1 MHFFTKRPVVLRD
14 QPYRKRVCA
23 VEKLEDRLL
32 LTAASVAPLAGDYD
46 RNDAVETADLS
57 VWRSSYGAVG
67 ADLAADGNQDGVV
80 SGPDFLIWQTG
91 FGNTRENLAPAV
103 ENDSA
108 EIHYSETAV
117 IIPSQ
122 LFANDCDPE
131 GLPLMLAGISNIS
144 GGTAELRDGLVF
156 FTPDDSAVVRSFD
169 YTARDSAGLEAI
181 ATMILTERPPAHG
194 TPGDEIRAGE
204 HAALYALVDSA
215 EATNVAVQDGQW
227 SDAATWSTGAVPVAG
242 DRVLIHGTV
251 EVIYDLQSDVPLE
264 WLRVD
269 GVLTFQQDIDTR
281 LLVETLATASRST
294 INIGTN
300 TAAIATDVTA
310 EILID
315 TTGGP
320 LSQAEDPT
328 RVGRGFISH
337 GRTNIYGAEKAEHTT
352 LAGDAL
358 AGASFI
364 ELSEAAIPNGWQ
376 VGDTLLLAGTEV
388 DASLLNNAG
397 QAAAIVAA
405 DADNARFRDELL
417 EITSFEIVDGRVRV
431 FFNNVTNQDAIDD
444 GLTSLL
450 WNHQR
455 PDGETFDADELL
467 IHVAN
472 LTRNVVIRSSDS
484 SVGIQERGH
493 FMVMHNINAEIHHA
507 QFRDLGRTDKR
518 QIVDDPAA
526 IGNFDGSPGTG
537 ANPRGRY
544 GLHAHRLGAGSLDG
558 PAARITGNVVWGTP
572 GWGIVHHD
580 SNVVLEDNVVFD
592 VVGAG
597 IVAEDG
603 NELGLWRNNLVVK
616 TTGDLVNDFDDGALF
631 QTLRGPRFDLGFV
644 GSGYWVQGGGFGI
657 RMEDNIAVST
667 NAAGFDLVHNTDG
680 LANVEQI
687 SVDLIEDPIVRQAI
701 VDAGF
706 DFVTPN
712 NIPTRGIDGL
722 TSYNGFRGIH
732 TWLHNRD
739 SGNMEGTFTFPTF
752 LAHDFRSTIENFT
765 IWNVQSGVQNFY
777 STRFD
782 FVDGLIV
789 GDVDSPVPYFASL
802 GQQANNSSG
811 IGISHNHTEANNIL
825 FDGLRLEGF
834 EYGYQVF
841 SPLDTAL
848 QRITPYA
855 TSELRNAEFA
865 NVEHAFSPT
874 NRSNPNSQADR
885 FSDLFILDE
894 ASTFDTRGSATNI
907 APTAA
912 FSFTAGEGI
921 SVRLDAA
928 ASFDPDPSPEVRAG
942 DDGIVAYAWDLD
954 NDGQYDDASGRTLTV
969 NFDTPGD
976 YPVGLR
982 VWDDDGSS
990 TATTQVVSAIAN
1002 PTSNPWINADFSDA
1016 GSFEGEFY
1024 RFASERRGDGWI
1036 SRDVV
1041 RNASGFAEIGTPQFG
1056 LGNLGQIVRDEH
1068 VRRGEQ
1074 TFSFD
1079 VIATDAASQANLLHV
1094 QLFGVNGQFDLDDGV
1109 PSPIHAMTAPEVA
1122 TLVDVNV
1129 ALSQIPN
1136 WQTQSFDID
1145 LGTEGYEY
1153 LVVSIE
1159 YAGYNYAQ
1167 GDYFA
1172 FDNFSLVETAP
1183 LAAVLPL
1190 ADYSAM
1196 TGQEG
1201 QQFNGA
1207 SLQHTQTLSATA
1219 DSNPLAHDSIDAVF
1233 EQYSSTASDPMTSA
1247 HYPQYSQTTYL
1258 LNTCPLMRAEARDE
1272 DEAGLVPAVPGE
1284 SQNGKYR
1291 FALHLKQ
1298 AALPT
1303 IDRYF
1308 VLENQRFLKVGAR
1321 GFEPPTPW
1329 SQTRCASQT
1338 APRPE
1343 MSHHSRSV
1351 GFRQSPIA

>member
-1 MHFFTKRPVVLRD
+1 MHFFKKNPCVACNQSFRHCLSGI
-14 QPYRKRVCA
+14 
-23 VEKLEDRLL
+23 EKLEDRLL
-32 LTAASVAPLAGDYD
+32 LAAVPIAPLAGDYD
-46 RNDAVETADLS
+46 GNSVVEAADLA
-57 VWRSSYGAVG
+57 VWRSAYGAVG
-67 ADLAADGNQDGVV
+67 PDLAADGNQDGTV
-80 SGPDFLIWQTG
+80 SGADFIIWQRG
-91 FGNTRENLAPAV
+91 LGSSRENMAPAA
-103 ENDSA
+103 ENDAA
-108 EIHYSETAV
+108 EIHFAETAV
-117 IIPSQ
+117 IIPAQ
-122 LFANDCDPE
+122 LLANDCDPE
-131 GLPLMLAGISNIS
+131 GLPLTLANISNIN

-169 YTARDSAGLEAI
+169 YTVHDSAGLEAT
-181 ATMILTERPPAHG
+181 ATMVLTERPPIHG
-194 TPGDEIRAGE
+194 TPGDEVRAGE
-204 HAALYALVDSA
+204 HAALFALIDSA
-215 EATNVAVQDGQW
+215 DVTNVAVRDGLW
-227 SDAATWSTGAVPVAG
+227 SEPATWSTGAVPAAG
-242 DRVLIHGTV
+242 ERVLIHGTI
-251 EVIYDLQSDVPLE
+251 EVTYDVQSDVPLE

-269 GVLTFQQDIDTR
+269 GVLTFQQGIDTR
-281 LLVETLATASRST
+281 LLVETLATAPRST
-294 INIGTN
+294 INIGTSS
-300 TAAIATDVTA
+300 AAVAEDVTT

-320 LSQAEDPT
+320 LSPAEDPT
-328 RVGRGFISH
+328 LVGRGFISH
-337 GRTNIYGAEKAEHTT
+337 GRTNIYGAEKTEHTT

-364 ELSEAAIPNGWQ
+364 ELSDPAIPTGWQ
-376 VGDTLLLAGTEV
+376 VGDTLLLAGTDV

-397 QAAAIVAA
+397 QAAEIVAA

-417 EITSFEIVDGRVRV
+417 EITSFEIVDGHARI
-431 FFNNVTNQDAIDD
+431 FFNNVTNPNAIST
-444 GLTSLL
+444 GLTNLL

-455 PDGETFDADELL
+455 PDGDTFDADELA

-472 LTRNVVIRSSDS
+472 LTRNVVIRSSDP

-544 GLHAHRLGAGSLDG
+544 GLHAHRLGVGSLEG
-558 PAARITGNVVWGTP
+558 PAAHIAGNVVWGTP

-616 TTGDLVNDFDDGALF
+616 TTGDLVNNFDDGALF

-657 RMEDNIAVST
+657 RIEDNIAVST

-687 SVDLIEDPIVRQAI
+687 SVDLIADPVVRQAI

-789 GDVDSPVPYFASL
+789 GDVDSPVPYFASP

-811 IGISHNHTEANNIL
+811 IGVSHNHTEANNIL

-874 NRSNPNSQADR
+874 NRSNPNSQVDR

-894 ASTFDTRGSATNI
+894 NSNFNTLGLATNI

-912 FSFTAGEGI
+912 FNSTAGEGI
-921 SVRLDAA
+921 SFRLDAA

-954 NDGQYDDASGRTLTV
+954 NDGLHDDAFGETLTV
-969 NFDTPGD
+969 NFDAPGD
-976 YPVGLR
+976 YSIGLR

-990 TATTQVVSAIAN
+990 TTINQIVTAVATS
-1002 PTSNPWINADFSDA
+1002 TSNPWFDADFSDS
-1016 GSFEGEFY
+1016 GSFAGEFY
-1024 RFASERRGDGWI
+1024 RFASERRGEGWI
-1036 SRDVV
+1036 ARDVV

-1068 VRRGEQ
+1068 VRRGQQ

-1079 VIATDAASQANLLHV
+1079 VIATDAANQANLLQV

-1109 PSPIHAMTAPEVA
+1109 PSPIHAMLAPEVT

-1129 ALSQIPN
+1129 ALNRIPN
-1136 WQTQSFDID
+1136 WQTQSFNIN
-1145 LGTEGYEY
+1145 LGAEGYEY
-1153 LVVSIE
+1153 LVISIE
-1159 YAGYNYAQ
+1159 YFGYNYAQ

-1172 FDNFSLVETAP
+1172 FDNFSLVESAPIAASLSTADHS
-1183 LAAVLPL
+1183 VL
-1190 ADYSAM
+1190 ADHVAP
-1196 TGQEG
+1196 Q
-1201 QQFNGA
+1201 A
-1207 SLQHTQTLSATA
+1207 SGTNSPYTSTTARARFVVANSYAPIHYATDVAFEHDDSITSTAQIDAHLAQTSDDQAGLSPARA
-1219 DSNPLAHDSIDAVF
+1219 DS
-1233 EQYSSTASDPMTSA
+1233 
-1247 HYPQYSQTTYL
+1247 
-1258 LNTCPLMRAEARDE
+1258 
-1272 DEAGLVPAVPGE
+1272 
-1284 SQNGKYR
+1284 
-1291 FALHLKQ
+1291 
-1298 AALPT
+1298 
-1303 IDRYF
+1303 
-1308 VLENQRFLKVGAR
+1308 VLEAYEEAYVL
-1321 GFEPPTPW
+1321 
-1329 SQTRCASQT
+1329 
-1338 APRPE
+1338 
-1343 MSHHSRSV
+1343 
-1351 GFRQSPIA
+1351 